1 MAAEA
6 GLARNADRNIGV
18 FQAVSFWKYRTRE
31 EWRVKKVLLLDGS
44 ESQITLVCTLK
55 KIFFLI

>member
-6 GLARNADRNIGV
+6 GLARNAGSNIGV
-18 FQAVSFWKYRTRE
+18 LQAVSLWKYGTRE
-31 EWRVKKVLLLDGS
+31 EGSRERFLLLDGS
-44 ESQITLVCTLK
+44 ESQIALVCTLK